1 MLLTASITYLGK
13 FEEIVLLT
21 VAVLQ
26 TDAYGVTIAAELNR
40 RTERTVS
47 LFIQQTITISLTIFC

>member
-1 MLLTASITYLGK
+1 MGRAYLGE

-40 RTERTVS
+40 RKEKAD
-47 LFIQQTITISLTIFC
+47 IYCDDGGQTHAL